1 MTRPDPR
8 LLVPGDC
15 LPFVPEG
22 ARVWWGNVACTVI
35 GDGLMSVPTSSRA
48 AAYAS
53 PIGPGDLLDLSAP
66 ALRDGIPERL
76 DALPWAL
83 AVLGWGDGYTTTRY
97 GGFTGLTPDEASRAV
112 VAAALRGGR

>member
-8 LLVPGDC
+8 LLAPLWRQPCVPDGACAWSGDRRIITNGFTGTDA
-15 LPFVPEG
+15 LILE
-22 ARVWWGNVACTVI
+22 
-35 GDGLMSVPTSSRA
+35 L
-48 AAYAS
+48 Y
-53 PIGPGDLLDLSAP
+53 LDLSAP

-97 GGFTGLTPDEASRAV
+97 GGFTDLTPDEAQRAV
-112 VAAALRGGR
+112 VAAALRGAS